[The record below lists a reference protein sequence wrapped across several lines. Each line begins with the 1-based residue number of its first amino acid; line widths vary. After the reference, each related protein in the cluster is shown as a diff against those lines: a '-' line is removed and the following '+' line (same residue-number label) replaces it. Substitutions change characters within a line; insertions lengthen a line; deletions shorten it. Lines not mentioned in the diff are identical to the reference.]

1 MDLIKRP
8 ENTLAIRQ
16 AQDTQAAFV
25 PHLGLEEVQQL
36 AQAAEATAR
45 TGKGERDALLIQ
57 TLCDGAF
64 RVSEAISLC
73 PNRLVSSPEGW
84 LARIVGKGRQVR
96 DVAVSPSLAA
106 RLQSYAY
113 RMRINPDERLF
124 PVSTTRVWQIV
135 DRAFKST
142 GIRKPD
148 HVGTVH
154 VIRHSGAIARL
165 EETGDP
171 KALQDHLGHKQARM
185 TLRYLKT
192 RSAKESLKIQQRVNF
207 QW

>member
-1 MDLIKRP
+1 MKLIKRP
-8 ENTLAIRQ
+8 DNALAIRR
-16 AQDTQAAFV
+16 AQDTQADFV
-25 PHLGLEEVQQL
+25 PHLGLGEVQQL
-36 AQAAEATAR
+36 AQAAGATAR
-45 TGKGERDALLIQ
+45 TGKGERDGLLIQ

-64 RVSEAISLC
+64 RVSEAISLS
-73 PNRLVSSPEGW
+73 PNRLVQTPEGW
-84 LARIVGKGRQVR
+84 LARIVGKGSQVR
-96 DVAVSPSLAA
+96 EVAVSPSLAA

-113 RMRINPDERLF
+113 RMGIKPDEALF

-135 DRAFKST
+135 DRAFKTT

-192 RSAKESLKIQQRVNF
+192 RSAKESLKIQQGVDFR
-207 QW
+207 W